1 MVGDRQRDGRFCAIV
16 LRMVEKDIEEARAA
30 LARDSKQIA
39 LAGVVAGGVALAGM
53 LLVNV
58 SSGSE
63 ARLLLE
69 AMIPSVRFLCSAVMT
84 ASGTILALMLT
95 LISFSSS
102 QERRLK
108 EAYYDRV
115 RQIALVDTGTFAAAI
130 ILLLLISVPLAE
142 AADIPAAW
150 YTVVYYVTIVYAAA
164 LGGALI
170 AVVLMLY
177 RAITDLIGVIHP
189 DKSSDL
195 VKE

>member
-1 MVGDRQRDGRFCAIV
+1 MA
-16 LRMVEKDIEEARAA
+16 EKDEQLARAA
-30 LARDSKQIA
+30 LARESKQIV
-39 LAGVVAGGVALAGM
+39 LAGLVAGGVALAGM
-53 LLVNV
+53 LLVNI

-108 EAYYDRV
+108 EAHYDRV

-142 AADIPAAW
+142 TAEIPAEW

-177 RAITDLIGVIHP
+177 QAITDLIGVIHP
-189 DKSSDL
+189 DKASDL

>member
-1 MVGDRQRDGRFCAIV
+1 
-16 LRMVEKDIEEARAA
+16 MVEKDIEEARAA

>member
-1 MVGDRQRDGRFCAIV
+1 
-16 LRMVEKDIEEARAA
+16 MVEKDIEEARAA
-30 LARDSKQIA
+30 LVRDSKQIA
-39 LAGVVAGGVALAGM
+39 LAGVVAGGVTLAGM

-150 YTVVYYVTIVYAAA
+150 YTVVYYVTVVYAAA